1 MNHSLTNTPTSN
13 KPLRTILSWIIASIL
28 VIGVVFSFIDFKYVS
43 TGGRILVLVSFLF
56 GVIYSQVI
64 KDLSKIERLFI
75 FLMSFIQLIHFLFV
89 INHWKGIFFTHL
101 TLIIPIGLFVLITFR
116 MNGKFKYEFPFLLV
130 MATTALLSF
139 IWTEIIIQ
147 LLTACISHC
156 WQRVCK
162 GLYFWLPCG
171 NSTTKR
177 FDDATAH
184 TRGR

>member
-1 MNHSLTNTPTSN
+1 LRITNFQGQLSATWTRNRSDLRHCPYPKTLAIILKSSMNHSLTNTPTSN

-139 IWTEIIIQ
+139 I
-147 LLTACISHC
+147 
-156 WQRVCK
+156 
-162 GLYFWLPCG
+162 
-171 NSTTKR
+171 
-177 FDDATAH
+177 
-184 TRGR
+184 